1 MKLKISK
8 KKLKSLS
15 KDLSAIPATKT
26 AEIAGGDKYSL
37 YRECIHTMVVQCGSF
52 TCPSRPNNTNCGTD
66 TCH

>member
-15 KDLSAIPATKT
+15 KDLTTIPATKT
-26 AEIAGGDKYSL
+26 AEIGGGDKWSHYG
-37 YRECIHTMVVQCGSF
+37 YCEPTRVVYCGSF
-52 TCPSRPNNTNCGTD
+52 DCPSDPNDTNCGTY

>member
-15 KDLSAIPATKT
+15 KDLTTIPATKT
-26 AEIAGGDKYSL
+26 AEIAGGDKWSHYGPCP
-37 YRECIHTMVVQCGSF
+37 YTMVVYCGSYD
-52 TCPSRPNNTNCGTD
+52 CMSDPRDTNCGTD